1 MRSRR
6 VSSSPDVTS
15 ACWTGNLPI
24 AGRESSREPCRDG
37 STRRKGGVF
46 PRNRLR
52 YTGNI
57 TMLHIPILRRGVPYK
72 SLDVIRIPH
81 HRTRETFAEMSQV
94 NPGIIRRDLRDEQQ
108 SAARETLAR
117 LSFEELLG
125 ICGRAADHFL
135 NDRLPLGDA
144 EQSPDDY
151 VAQLSATTGMPHA
164 LVRRNMAKIAGVMTE
179 MRTVLRGLT
188 RGLDLSL
195 LDAGFGQHGGH
206 ALSFYPRTQSLGVVL
221 PSNSPGVHSLWVPA
235 VAMKIPLVLKP
246 GSAEPWSPF
255 RLAQAFMKA
264 GCPPEAFSYYPADHA
279 GAGEILRR
287 TGRSMFFG
295 DVSAVGSWEGDP
307 RVEIHGPG
315 YSKVLIADDQL
326 PRWDEYLDLIVG
338 SIADNGGRS
347 CVNASGVWV
356 SEPHAERVARAV
368 AEKLVAIVPRGA
380 EDAQATLAPF
390 ADPRV
395 AERISQQIDAGLET
409 PGAREITAELRGG
422 PRLVQHDGCTY
433 LLPTLVLCDGPEHPL
448 ANREF
453 LFPFA
458 AVVKVAAD
466 DMARMPAPMGRTL
479 VVTALTEDRALV
491 DRLIASPLV
500 DRLNVGP
507 IATNVISWDQPHEGN
522 LFEHLYA
529 RRSFQQSADAALAA
543 APGA

>member
-1 MRSRR
+1 M
-6 VSSSPDVTS
+6 
-15 ACWTGNLPI
+15 I
-24 AGRESSREPCRDG
+24 
-37 STRRKGGVF
+37 
-46 PRNRLR
+46 
-52 YTGNI
+52 
-57 TMLHIPILRRGVPYK
+57 HIPILRHGVPYK

-94 NPGIIRRDLRDEQQ
+94 NPGIIRRDLRDEVQVDAR
-108 SAARETLAR
+108 AALAKF
-117 LSFEELLG
+117 SFEQLLE
-125 ICGRAADHFL
+125 ICRRAADLFL
-135 NDRLPLGDA
+135 NDTLPLGDT

-151 VAQLSATTGMPHA
+151 VHQLSTTTGMPHA
-164 LVRRNMAKIAGVMTE
+164 LVRRNMTKIAGVMTE
-179 MRTVLRGLT
+179 MRTVLAGLT

-195 LDAGFGQHGGH
+195 LDAGHGEHEGH

-221 PSNSPGVHSLWVPA
+221 PSNSPGVHSLWIPA
-235 VAMKIPLVLKP
+235 IALKVPLVLKP

-295 DVSAVGSWEGDP
+295 DVTAVGSWEGDP

-315 YSKVLIADDQL
+315 YSKVLIADDEL
-326 PRWDEYLDLIVG
+326 STWDTHVDLIAG

-356 SEPHAERVARAV
+356 NESHAEQVAMAL
-368 AEKLVAIVPRGA
+368 AGKLVQIVPRSSDDPA
-380 EDAQATLAPF
+380 ATLAPF
-390 ADPRV
+390 ADPKV
-395 AERISQQIDAGLET
+395 AERISQQIDIGLDT
-409 PGAREITAELRGG
+409 PGAREITAELRDG

-433 LLPTLVLCDGPEHPL
+433 LLPTVVLCDSTGHPL

-458 AVVKVAAD
+458 AVVKVSAEE
-466 DMARMPAPMGRTL
+466 MARMPGPLGKTL
-479 VVTALTEDRALV
+479 VVSALTADRGLV
-491 DRLIASPLV
+491 DRLLGSPLV

-529 RRSFQQSADAALAA
+529 RRSFQAAVAL
-543 APGA
+543 